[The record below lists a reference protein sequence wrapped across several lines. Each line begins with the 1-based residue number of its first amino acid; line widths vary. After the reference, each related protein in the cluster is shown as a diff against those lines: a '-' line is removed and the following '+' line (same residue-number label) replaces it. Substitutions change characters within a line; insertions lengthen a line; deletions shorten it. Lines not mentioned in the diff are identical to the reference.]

1 MDKFHAIN
9 FGPPFK
15 FDAYRKTNGY
25 SNLPL
30 DGCWARAPY
39 LHNGSVPTLWDLLQ
53 PVEQRPKVFYT
64 GYDVYD
70 PQHVGFVTSG
80 PEAERVGFKYEVCIQ
95 GNSQV
100 GHTYGTQLKDGE
112 KWELIEYM
120 KTL

>member
-1 MDKFHAIN
+1 MATLHTTLTSILGAGDHIVAQRALYGGTFSLVTRSFARYGISSTLVE
-9 FGPPFK
+9 PE
-15 FDAYRKTNGY
+15 
-25 SNLPL
+25 
-30 DGCWARAPY
+30 ARA
-39 LHNGSVPTLWDLLQ
+39 
-53 PVEQRPKVFYT
+53 VEQRPKVFYT

-80 PEAERVGFKYEVCIQ
+80 PEAERVGFKYEVCTS